1 MNDLLKK
8 AIALLAQRDYSEWEL
23 RCKLSMQSSWKKG
36 GYGNSPISSNNHID
50 VDLSK
55 LTISN
60 QQIDQVIDY
69 CYQYNWLNDQR
80 YAEQFIR
87 NRSSKGYGPRRIMLE
102 LQQKGVA
109 KHIINQ
115 ALQNTNIEWRKLVE
129 SIIKKKFGDN
139 ANNDLKTKMKVINF
153 LNYRGF
159 ESQLISSYF
168 DNYYI

>member
-8 AIALLAQRDYSEWEL
+8 ATSLLAQRDYSEWEL
-23 RCKLSMQSSWKKG
+23 RRKLSMQSSWKKG
-36 GYGNSPISSNNHID
+36 GYGNSPISSDNHIE

-55 LTISN
+55 LSVRS

-87 NRSSKGYGPRRIMLE
+87 NRSSKGYGPRRIMVE

-115 ALQNTNIEWRKLVE
+115 ALQDTDIEWQKLAE
-129 SIIKKKFGDN
+129 SIILKKFGDK

-153 LNYRGF
+153 LNYKGF
-159 ESQLISSYF
+159 DQQLISSYF